1 MFQLINMAP
10 ASDSTSEGV
19 VSDGGS
25 DTSAIQKGSPP
36 PYDHALYSNFNS
48 GELQIASFTNPTPA
62 TTSASYV
69 GTTSFTNTFLR
80 GILTSIDSKDPV
92 VANAWL
98 DTLLDAIDL
107 LPPDVIKREIVAI
120 AVSKGQLT
128 NNVASR
134 KSACRLLGK
143 IATKLDAQ
151 SLRQDVLPTALSL
164 CQDIDWEVRN
174 AMCRHLAL
182 IARGVGHEA
191 VKALIMPQ
199 VVELSNDEVS
209 DVRLAA
215 IETVVNLLSVL
226 DDEICTQ
233 TIVPLVI
240 KSCDQVK
247 ISESSALILV
257 HRIFITKTEVLI
269 RTCYFL
275 GQATGRRNISATCSP
290 SGTAVPWLD
299 AKPEC

>member
-1 MFQLINMAP
+1 MAP
-10 ASDSTSEGV
+10 ASDSTSSEGV
-19 VSDGGS
+19 ATTSDGGPN
-25 DTSAIQKGSPP
+25 DVVVTPKGGGGSPP
-36 PYDHALYSNFNS
+36 LYANYNGPGPGGTSLLHQQ
-48 GELQIASFTNPTPA
+48 GDLQIASFTNPTPA

-151 SLRQDVLPTALSL
+151 TLRQDILPTTLAL

-174 AMCRHLAL
+174 SMCRHLAL

-191 VKALIMPQ
+191 IKGMIMPQ
-199 VVELSNDEVS
+199 LVELSNDEVS

-215 IETVVNLLSVL
+215 IETVVNLLSIL
-226 DDEICTQ
+226 DDDICTQ

-240 KSCDQVK
+240 KSCDQVGVK
-247 ISESSALILV
+247 IKNLANLANFQNFQKIL
-257 HRIFITKTEVLI
+257 
-269 RTCYFL
+269 
-275 GQATGRRNISATCSP
+275 QACCFKKSP
-290 SGTAVPWLD
+290 NNFS
-299 AKPEC
+299 

>member
-1 MFQLINMAP
+1 MAP
-10 ASDSTSEGV
+10 ASDSSSEGV
-19 VSDGGS
+19 ATDTGGVANGS
-25 DTSAIQKGSPP
+25 TADIQKGSPP
-36 PYDHALYSNFNS
+36 PYDHALYSTTTLLPPS
-48 GELQIASFTNPTPA
+48 GTGSNNGERGGDLQIASFTTPTPT

-69 GTTSFTNTFLR
+69 GGSTTSFTNTFLR

-92 VANAWL
+92 VATAWL

-128 NNVASR
+128 NNVSSR

-151 SLRQDVLPTALSL
+151 TLRQDVLPTTLSL
-164 CQDIDWEVRN
+164 CQDIDWEVRH

-182 IARGVGHEA
+182 IARGVGHEGT
-191 VKALIMPQ
+191 KSMIMPQ
-199 VVELSNDEVS
+199 LVELSNDEVS

-215 IETVVNLLSVL
+215 IEAVVNLLSVL

-240 KSCDQVK
+240 KSCDQVY
-247 ISESSALILV
+247 I
-257 HRIFITKTEVLI
+257 
-269 RTCYFL
+269 
-275 GQATGRRNISATCSP
+275 
-290 SGTAVPWLD
+290 
-299 AKPEC
+299 